1 MLNPAHLHTLREVAR
16 HASFSRA
23 ARVLHLS
30 QPAVSHHVRHL
41 EETLGARLLERV
53 GKRAFPTPA
62 GVRLLERA
70 ERALAELEAARDVVQ
85 GGDSSVRGR
94 VRVGTG
100 ATASIY
106 LLPPLLQRLH
116 RRHPGIDLVI
126 VTGNANELAA
136 SLVDHDLDVGVLTLP
151 VRGRAL
157 AITPFFLDRLVAIT
171 AAPPPWRG
179 RAPKTPAELAAY
191 PLILYE
197 PGGTTRTIVE
207 DWFRRAG
214 VAPRVAM
221 ELGNIEAIKKL
232 VEAGLGLT
240 IGSAVSVRDE
250 VRRGALRMTPLRPRL
265 DRRLG
270 VVVRRDKPRSPA
282 LEAVL
287 AALAP
292 IRKRSRSG

>member
-1 MLNPAHLHTLREVAR
+1 MRDEVGP
-16 HASFSRA
+16 
-23 ARVLHLS
+23 VE
-30 QPAVSHHVRHL
+30 PAVDHAPHGAPLIEQDERRFHQ
-41 EETLGARLLERV
+41 LGSPH
-53 GKRAFPTPA
+53 GPA
-62 GVRLLERA
+62 PA
-70 ERALAELEAARDVVQ
+70 P
-85 GGDSSVRGR
+85 
-94 VRVGTG
+94 
-100 ATASIY
+100 
-106 LLPPLLQRLH
+106 PPL
-116 RRHPGIDLVI
+116 
-126 VTGNANELAA
+126 
-136 SLVDHDLDVGVLTLP
+136 
-151 VRGRAL
+151 RGRAL

-240 IGSAVSVRDE
+240 IGSAVSVCDE
-250 VRRGALRMTPLRPRL
+250 VRRGALRATPLRPRL

-292 IRKRSRSG
+292 IRKRSRPS